1 MAYVTMPKDL
11 GKVKTKIAFNL
22 TKRQMICFSIAGTVG
37 YGFYMISN
45 GINQD
50 IRLYMMMGI
59 ILPFVVAGIY
69 EKDGISFE
77 KYLKYRY
84 ETEYKNPKTRI
95 YSSQNLYEQIM
106 NGDDIQNAKTSKK
119 AKTKATKRGK

>member
-22 TKRQMICFSIAGTVG
+22 TKRQMICFSLAGIVG

-69 EKDGISFE
+69 EKDGVSFE

-84 ETEYKNPKTRI
+84 ETEYKNPKIRI
-95 YSSQNLYEQIM
+95 YSSKNLYEQIM

-119 AKTKATKRGK
+119 AKTKASKRGK